1 VAKATAKFE
10 PEGKPSSFLFV
21 FLPFTLGTEL
31 TMVLIPVHVKVFRDA
46 LLSHLL
52 PIPSNE
58 YDTIATKLITAG
70 STLEF
75 LKYSDA
81 LFEIVFVGGILQPG
95 GSYVDD
101 EKTTRSPFAI
111 IGGKDEIEGTSA
123 GEGAD
128 WKDVLAEVRHK
139 TDVLGKV
146 IMRFVPYPVF
156 SSQYSFSRP
165 LGLTL
170 ESLHTLGTN
179 TFRSPSSRTPCP
191 LFFNSQSLPRFSPL
205 KRINSS

>member
-1 VAKATAKFE
+1 MRSS
-10 PEGKPSSFLFV
+10 PSRDTKRELKLTTICS
-21 FLPFTLGTEL
+21 LP
-31 TMVLIPVHVKVFRDA
+31 KVFRDA

-52 PIPSNE
+52 PIPPNE

-123 GEGAD
+123 GEGSD
-128 WKDVLAEVRHK
+128 WKDVLSEVRKK

-146 IMRFVPYPVF
+146 IMRSVFVLCHLSTQLDISPGVEPNARPVAF
-156 SSQYSFSRP
+156 FRYKYLQKP
-165 LGLTL
+165 LEQNTL
-170 ESLHTLGTN
+170 PALL
-179 TFRSPSSRTPCP
+179 
-191 LFFNSQSLPRFSPL
+191 Q
-205 KRINSS
+205 